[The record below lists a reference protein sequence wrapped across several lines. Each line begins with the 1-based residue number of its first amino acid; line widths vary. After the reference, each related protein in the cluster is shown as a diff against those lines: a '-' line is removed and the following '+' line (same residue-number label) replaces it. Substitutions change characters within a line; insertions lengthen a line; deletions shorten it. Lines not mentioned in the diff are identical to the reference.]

1 MAEKKNRIDV
11 VAADVMEDGALLI
24 HFSNETATLFHG
36 QFLFDVRDQDNNVA
50 IVEEGDEVSD

>member
-50 IVEEGDEVSD
+50 IVEEGDEV